1 MFDYLA
7 TKALHFE
14 ENDRLVLV
22 QKGLEAQARTLQQ
35 EEWGTSLDPVTGE
48 PLEHIIT
55 ANAVYSSTV
64 DLEVCEPE
72 ITAGEHT
79 HVKLAPNQMMKF
91 LQRQKRMGAQNFCA
105 AGNIP
110 LILYIGEG
118 TDYLSVLTGAAKSLS
133 AGKIQMVLFDLPV
146 RATAASALR
155 SPAWSLAAGSPDDHD
170 PAAPHIT
177 FWPDH
182 SPSLLSSPLS
192 SLLQAGFTTQPKKG
206 APKGTIKATGSLAEI
221 AEFFAPFPYT
231 LYLLGNPIEP
241 DMYNHQY
248 YPAAIRIDKLFYSPL
263 YDQYHNSET
272 GATILAL
279 AEDDPFNRYMAYNRM
294 IPCGEDCECDVEK
307 FQCACAECKK
317 LVAPL
322 DKIPEFQKQLSSLS
336 GLLKLRAHSGGK
348 ISGSAKRYAEKR
360 DQTHTGGG
368 AQPKPNPQ
376 G

>member
-1 MFDYLA
+1 MQPKQQVFDYLA
-7 TKALHFE
+7 NKALHFE

-22 QKGLEAQARTLQQ
+22 QKGLEALPRTLQD

-48 PLEHIIT
+48 PIEHVIT
-55 ANAVYSSTV
+55 TNAVYASTV
-64 DLEVCEPE
+64 DHEICEPE
-72 ITAGEHT
+72 ITAGEHA
-79 HVKLAPNQMMKF
+79 HVRLAPNQMSKF
-91 LQRQKRMGAQNFCA
+91 LQRQKRLGQRNFCA
-105 AGNIP
+105 AGNVP
-110 LILYIGEG
+110 LVLYIGEG

-133 AGKIQMVLFDLPV
+133 SGKIQMVLFDLP
-146 RATAASALR
+146 AGFLAASKRA
-155 SPAWSLAAGSPDDHD
+155 S
-170 PAAPHIT
+170 
-177 FWPDH
+177 
-182 SPSLLSSPLS
+182 
-192 SLLQAGFTTQPKKG
+192 
-206 APKGTIKATGSLAEI
+206 PKGYVKAQGSLAEI

-294 IPCGEDCECDVEK
+294 IPCGEDCECDVDK

-348 ISGSAKRYAEKR
+348 LSGAAKRYAEKR
-360 DQTHTGGG
+360 DSMHAPET
-368 AQPKPNPQ
+368 QPKPQ